1 MGGGGWL
8 EKLGIRLSQRPAKLK
23 LKLKLKLSLAIISR
37 NFSIK
42 SVRNIIK
49 SCPYHRHPNLY
60 ILYSGNHTNS
70 VYYLNLVK
78 CNPMSGIESVYVLA
92 MRV

>member
-1 MGGGGWL
+1 M
-8 EKLGIRLSQRPAKLK
+8 EKLRFQLSDLPTK

-78 CNPMSGIESVYVLA
+78 CNPMSGIESVYALA